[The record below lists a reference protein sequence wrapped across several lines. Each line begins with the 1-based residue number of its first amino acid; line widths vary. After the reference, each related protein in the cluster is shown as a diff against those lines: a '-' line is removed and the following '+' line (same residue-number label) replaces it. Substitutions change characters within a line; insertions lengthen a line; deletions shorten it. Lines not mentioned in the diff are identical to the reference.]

1 MYQTTDRRNGGPR
14 LMEPTPQFISNKQ
27 VSISESNSIN
37 LNMVMVH
44 NNQTTI
50 SSQSMNIGD
59 FSPNDQAIN
68 TSQVKRSPNISNHR
82 SKPQSPKILL
92 PQCFLDQPHQHHASN
107 GKQDQKPIGKVLPG
121 QRKVSMANQEN
132 RQENV
137 MLSTPSPTNNIGY

>member
-92 PQCFLDQPHQHHASN
+92 P
-107 GKQDQKPIGKVLPG
+107 
-121 QRKVSMANQEN
+121 
-132 RQENV
+132 
-137 MLSTPSPTNNIGY
+137 